1 MTISQINITIRFHQN
16 HFWATVVALYR
27 GHTMDKIIEL
37 PQNFGVLQ
45 QAWHKLDNQLQILNS
60 SATVKLEM
68 QLIENKINQIQ
79 TALVNLDTQGTQMT
93 RMPKCADDHQ
103 WMDLDYHKT
112 FEILANRIKSHL
124 ID

>member
-1 MTISQINITIRFHQN
+1 
-16 HFWATVVALYR
+16 
-27 GHTMDKIIEL
+27 MDKIIEL
-37 PQNFGVLQ
+37 PQDFEVLQ

-79 TALVNLDTQGTQMT
+79 MALINLDTQGTQMT